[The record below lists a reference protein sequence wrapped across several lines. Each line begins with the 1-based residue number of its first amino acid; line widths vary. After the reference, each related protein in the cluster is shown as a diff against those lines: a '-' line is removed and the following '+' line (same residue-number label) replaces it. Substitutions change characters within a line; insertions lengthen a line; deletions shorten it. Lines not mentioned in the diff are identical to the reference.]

1 MFFEFCSCATQMFS
15 VIAHPR
21 IFSNGKENKMR
32 FCEILD
38 SGYGLQVIR
47 LCDGA
52 SFWMQ
57 GDDAARFRYEWQGAN
72 PKWSLGQFVYQMGYD
87 ILFAD

>member
-1 MFFEFCSCATQMFS
+1 
-15 VIAHPR
+15 
-21 IFSNGKENKMR
+21 MR

-52 SFWMQ
+52 SFWLQ

-72 PKWSLGQFVYQMGYD
+72 PEWSLGQFVYQMGYD
-87 ILFAD
+87 ILFTG